1 MTGDIT
7 TAAVQDTMSAS
18 LRIDI
23 YTLLAA
29 LLAQPP
35 ASDRLAQLEDL
46 NILPG
51 IPSALG
57 RAIAELKMASR
68 RTSAEAAGKEYD
80 ILFVGL
86 GRGDIVPY
94 ASWYEEGMIMG
105 PPLARLRQDLAR
117 MAIYRRGETCEP
129 EDHVAALCE
138 TMVLLLAESRIAP
151 GQEAAFFNAHIAP
164 WMPCFFENLCRSRGA
179 DFYRAVGSLGKVF
192 MQLEQVRLRD
202 QSNKEK

>member
-7 TAAVQDTMSAS
+7 TAAVQDTMPAS

-46 NILPG
+46 NIMSG

-57 RAIAELKMASR
+57 RAIAELKKASR
-68 RTSAEAAGKEYD
+68 RTSSEAAVKEYD

-94 ASWYEEGMIMG
+94 ASWYEEGVLMG
-105 PPLARLRQDLAR
+105 APLARLRQDLAR
-117 MAIYRRGETCEP
+117 MAIHRREETCEP

-151 GQEAAFFNAHIAP
+151 AQQAAFFNAHIAP
-164 WMPCFFENLCRSRGA
+164 WMPCFFEDLCRSRGA
-179 DFYRAVGSLGKVF
+179 DFYRAVGSLGGVF
-192 MQLEQVRLRD
+192 MQLEQVCLRD
-202 QSNKEK
+202 QSKKEK

>member
-1 MTGDIT
+1 MPNTEAIQTTPKGRTMTGDIT

-23 YTLLAA
+23 YTMLAA
-29 LLAQPP
+29 LLSQPP

-57 RAIAELKMASR
+57 RAIAELKMACR
-68 RTSAEAAGKEYD
+68 RTSAEAAVKEYN

-94 ASWYEEGMIMG
+94 ASWYEEGMLMAL
-105 PPLARLRQDLAR
+105 PLARLRQDLAR
-117 MAIYRRGETCEP
+117 MAIHRRGETCEP

-138 TMVLLLAESRIAP
+138 AMVLLIAESRIAP
-151 GQEAAFFNAHIAP
+151 AQEAAFFNAHIAP
-164 WMPCFFENLCRSRGA
+164 WMPSFFEDL
-179 DFYRAVGSLGKVF
+179 
-192 MQLEQVRLRD
+192 
-202 QSNKEK
+202 